1 LANGRFAPI
10 VLQKSFCGRG
20 LKFSDPWTRTCRLFR
35 PLAEN
40 QPQGFLGLLQHYR
53 HLSDVSNLPNVRFPP
68 PIPVA
73 HELISVFVNPEKR
86 AENLFDYS
94 ENPFR
99 MSN

>member
-1 LANGRFAPI
+1 LR
-10 VLQKSFCGRG
+10 
-20 LKFSDPWTRTCRLFR
+20 
-35 PLAEN
+35 
-40 QPQGFLGLLQHYR
+40 
-53 HLSDVSNLPNVRFPP
+53 

-73 HELISVFVNPEKR
+73 HELISVFVNPEER